1 MYSPSS
7 VIQICFSD
15 RQISFLN
22 LDASFPDKLFRNQS
36 NLKELM
42 IKGDRVRTLSTPLF
56 ANLKSLTSLK
66 LINMDFRPKVTV
78 L

>member
-1 MYSPSS
+1 
-7 VIQICFSD
+7 
-15 RQISFLN
+15 
-22 LDASFPDKLFRNQS
+22 
-36 NLKELM
+36 M